1 MTVDITDRKLAEE
14 RQTLLAREV
23 DHRAR
28 NALAEAI
35 VRLTMASNID
45 GYVAAVE
52 DRIDL
57 VAAIS
62 RTKRGGTAH
71 ILLTNAR

>member
-1 MTVDITDRKLAEE
+1 MTVDITDRKLA
-14 RQTLLAREV
+14 V

-28 NALAEAI
+28 NALAVAI

-45 GYVAAVE
+45 GYVAAIE

>member
-1 MTVDITDRKLAEE
+1 
-14 RQTLLAREV
+14 
-23 DHRAR
+23 
-28 NALAEAI
+28 
-35 VRLTMASNID
+35 MASNID
-45 GYVAAVE
+45 GYVAAIE